1 MISND
6 DCSTDGKSLHHNTGN
21 KGSMRT
27 VRVGSRSLPMYP
39 LVIVCLG
46 LLNTVLLLAAVV
58 IGIYCGVVNEEDPSH
73 HITTEVLLTEV
84 MQLRIMESEA
94 NKALEEVQ
102 KDMKIEM
109 QTYQKLEQQIE
120 PSKTLSDDLQRQI
133 ETLQV
138 ERAELQASSSDISD
152 SCGRCPS
159 GWFLLNTTCY
169 FFSNSETIPLK
180 TWPDSRADCIMR
192 GADLVVIDSFEEQV
206 NIYDFL
212 PKLSRGQPWWRQGV
226 WIGFTDIQTEG
237 TWMWVN
243 NVTQPD
249 QGYWIHGEPN
259 NDGTLGEDCAV
270 TVKQDNPTKTWN
282 DANCEELK
290 KWLCE
295 MAPNN

>member
-1 MISND
+1 
-6 DCSTDGKSLHHNTGN
+6 
-21 KGSMRT
+21 MRT

-58 IGIYCGVVNEEDPSH
+58 IGIYSGGVVNEEDPSH

-84 MQLRIMESEA
+84 TQLRIMESEA

-138 ERAELQASSSDISD
+138 ELAELQASSSDISD

-169 FFSNSETIPLK
+169 FLSDSETIPLK
-180 TWPDSRADCIMR
+180 TWPDSRADCIKR
-192 GADLVVIDSFEEQV
+192 GADLVVIDNVEEQV

-212 PKLSRGQPWWRQGV
+212 PKLTRGQSWWRQGV

-249 QGYWIHGEPN
+249 QGYWIDGEPN